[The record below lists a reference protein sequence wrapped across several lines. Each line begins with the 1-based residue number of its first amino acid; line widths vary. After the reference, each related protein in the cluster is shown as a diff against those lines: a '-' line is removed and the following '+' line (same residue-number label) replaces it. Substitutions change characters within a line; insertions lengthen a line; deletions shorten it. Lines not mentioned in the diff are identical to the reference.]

1 MVFLELKAG
10 YPPHMSI
17 LSGKYK
23 RGQQPP
29 EESRIA
35 GAESHWEEAWQRR
48 ATERNWQVLDA
59 VGAVAEETGKTYAQV
74 ALNWL
79 LRQPLVTAPI
89 IGARTMAQL
98 EDNLGAAGWRLDD
111 AQVRRL
117 SEPGAPEVTYPYRFI
132 QQAQRA

>member
-1 MVFLELKAG
+1 MVCPLDENEIRVGRCK
-10 YPPHMSI
+10 PSI
-17 LSGKYK
+17 FDWVQVGK
-23 RGQQPP
+23 

-48 ATERNWQVLDA
+48 ATARNWQVLDA
-59 VGAVAEETGKTYAQV
+59 VGAVADETGKSYAQV

-79 LRQPLVTAPI
+79 LRQPSVTAPI

-98 EDNLGAAGWRLDD
+98 EDNLGAAGWRLDED
-111 AQVRRL
+111 HVRRL

-132 QQAQRA
+132 QQAQRV